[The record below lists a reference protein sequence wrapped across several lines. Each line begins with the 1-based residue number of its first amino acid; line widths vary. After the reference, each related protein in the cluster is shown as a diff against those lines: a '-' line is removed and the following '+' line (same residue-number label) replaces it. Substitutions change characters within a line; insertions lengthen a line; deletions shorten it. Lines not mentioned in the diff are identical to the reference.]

1 MALGAVISLTVSS
14 VADAT
19 ATAGTTYQHS
29 VGSLNIVLGPQSNP
43 TEVTITKPLA
53 PGLYLIQAL
62 VGIVMGPVTNG
73 TQDGAVCAVND
84 KDGVMPSLFG
94 STGNGSSVSGTG
106 PNGIYG
112 TASMAGTWNLKT
124 ANDPMRIFCNAT
136 DPGQGT
142 YVDGLNIEATVI
154 PATSTF

>member
-1 MALGAVISLTVSS
+1 MALGAAIALTVSS

-29 VGSLNIVLGPQSNP
+29 VGGLNIVLGPQSSP
-43 TEVTITKPLA
+43 TIVTVTNALA
-53 PGLYLIQAL
+53 PGLYDIRAL
-62 VGIVMGPVTNG
+62 VGVVMGPVTNG

-84 KDGVMPSLFG
+84 MDNLLPSLFG
-94 STGNGSSVSGTG
+94 TAGNGSSVSGTG

-112 TASMAGTWNLKT
+112 TASMEGTWAVKT
-124 ANDPMRIFCNAT
+124 ANDKMRIVCNAT

-154 PATSTF
+154 PAALTF